1 MDQVGGAGAPTRL
14 GNLIVWF
21 CGRIKNRGWGDLTF
35 LLDMIARD
43 KEANVVDYVWY
54 RNGSLDQ

>member
-43 KEANVVDYVWY
+43 KEANVVDY
-54 RNGSLDQ
+54 G